1 MKKAFTVSTRRTGH
15 LRRVRVVV
23 YDTADEMRAAARK
36 YHSADDG
43 YMNAIGLSQPQF
55 SFIYDED
62 GAEKRGQAAGVV
74 RLVREEMGA
83 AVLAHEM
90 THMALAIY
98 REDSGKASLRN
109 MKNEETLCH
118 IVSDLVRSANHQF
131 WKAGIYQQVEG

>member
-1 MKKAFTVSTRRTGH
+1 
-15 LRRVRVVV
+15 
-23 YDTADEMRAAARK
+23 MRAAARR
-36 YHSADDG
+36 YRDADDG
-43 YMNAIGLSQPQF
+43 FINAIGFSQPRF

-62 GAEKRGQAAGVV
+62 GAEVRGQAAGVI
-74 RLVREEMGA
+74 RLVRDEMGA

-118 IVSDLVRSANHQF
+118 IVSDLVRSANRQF
-131 WKAGIYQQVEG
+131 WKAGIYA